1 MIREHA
7 KTAFTPR
14 ANSTDLKSL
23 SAYLAKISFLFL
35 LCLQSL
41 QGSTLEEANKA
52 FENSRFNEAIAIYD
66 KLIEENPGHTSLHF
80 NLAQAYLSADDT
92 GRARAAC
99 HTSLLLD
106 PLDSETRALMDEIR
120 NRQGQPALPG
130 TSLIALRPDQWVMV
144 ATALWILA
152 FTYLG
157 IRHFRSLPKWPAL
170 AVITL
175 AALLALAAAW
185 RQQNAYS
192 DDQYMVLID
201 DLPREPTAGAPDW
214 NYSSFR
220 AGQIVKVDKT
230 TGTHARIVS
239 AGSSFWLPL
248 EHLQQVW

>member
-1 MIREHA
+1 
-7 KTAFTPR
+7 
-14 ANSTDLKSL
+14 
-23 SAYLAKISFLFL
+23 
-35 LCLQSL
+35 
-41 QGSTLEEANKA
+41 
-52 FENSRFNEAIAIYD
+52 
-66 KLIEENPGHTSLHF
+66 
-80 NLAQAYLSADDT
+80 
-92 GRARAAC
+92 
-99 HTSLLLD
+99 
-106 PLDSETRALMDEIR
+106 MDEIR

>member
-1 MIREHA
+1 
-7 KTAFTPR
+7 
-14 ANSTDLKSL
+14 
-23 SAYLAKISFLFL
+23 
-35 LCLQSL
+35 
-41 QGSTLEEANKA
+41 
-52 FENSRFNEAIAIYD
+52 
-66 KLIEENPGHTSLHF
+66 
-80 NLAQAYLSADDT
+80 
-92 GRARAAC
+92 
-99 HTSLLLD
+99 
-106 PLDSETRALMDEIR
+106 MDEIR

-230 TGTHARIVS
+230 TGTHAKIVS